1 MIFCSREVEFIVRFP
16 EPLYVIF
23 EVIFCVIVGV
33 GMIVI
38 FPKLIEEALKV
49 LFD

>member
-1 MIFCSREVEFIVRFP
+1 MEFIVRFP

-23 EVIFCVIVGV
+23 EVIFFVIVGV
-33 GMIVI
+33 GIIVI
-38 FPKLIEEALKV
+38 FPKLIDEALKV